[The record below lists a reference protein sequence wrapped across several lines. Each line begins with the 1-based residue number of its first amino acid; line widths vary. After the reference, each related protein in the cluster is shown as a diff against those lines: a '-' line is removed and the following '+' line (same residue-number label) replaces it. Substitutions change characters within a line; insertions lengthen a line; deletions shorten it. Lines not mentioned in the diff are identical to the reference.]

1 MDIDENSRVVIF
13 GGSGFV
19 GRYVIRRLA
28 KTNAKII
35 VVGRSASFR
44 QDLSLMCSVGQVSF
58 QKVPNLKMEWQELLA
73 GSTHVINLIG
83 ILFQTKKETF
93 QSVHIELAEKI
104 AHFAR
109 LNNVSRLVHISAL
122 TCKTSKSDYSMSKI
136 SGESA
141 VLNEF
146 PEAVILR
153 PSVIFGS
160 EDRFLN
166 LFAKI
171 IRYSFFVPMV
181 VLGKTKFQPIYVDDV
196 AASIEKCCNL
206 PDSQV
211 AGKIFEIG
219 GKKQYS
225 LKQLFKLIASLIN
238 KRRIFIP
245 LPFSLS
251 LLVAYV
257 LQTILPTPILTA
269 DQVKFLKKS
278 SVVTSENAL
287 EELGIKP
294 QSLNFILARYIK

>member
-1 MDIDENSRVVIF
+1 MNIDENSRIVIF

-44 QDLSLMCSVGQVSF
+44 QDLSLMCSVGQISF
-58 QKVPNLKMEWQELLA
+58 QKVPNLEMEWQKLLVGA
-73 GSTHVINLIG
+73 THVINLIG

-93 QSVHIELAEKI
+93 QAVHIELAEKI

-109 LNNVSRLVHISAL
+109 VNNVSKLVHISAL
-122 TCKTSKSDYSMSKI
+122 TCKTSKSDYSISKI
-136 SGESA
+136 SGERA
-141 VLNEF
+141 VLNKF

-196 AASIEKCCNL
+196 AAAIEKCCNL

-219 GKKQYS
+219 GEKQYS

-251 LLVAYV
+251 LLIAYV
-257 LQTILPTPILTA
+257 LQTIFPTPILTA
-269 DQVKFLKKS
+269 DQVKSLKKN

-287 EELGIKP
+287 EELGVKP
-294 QSLNFILARYIK
+294 QNLNFILARYIK

>member
-1 MDIDENSRVVIF
+1 MNIDENSRIVVF

-44 QDLSLMCSVGQVSF
+44 QDLSLMCSVGQISF
-58 QKVPNLKMEWQELLA
+58 QKVPNLEMEWQKLLV
-73 GSTHVINLIG
+73 GTTHMINLIG
-83 ILFQTKKETF
+83 ILFQTKNETF
-93 QSVHIELAEKI
+93 QAVHIELAEKI

-109 LNNVSRLVHISAL
+109 ANNVSKLVHISAL
-122 TCKTSKSDYSMSKI
+122 TCKTSKSDYSISKI
-136 SGESA
+136 SGEMA
-141 VLNEF
+141 VLNKF

-196 AASIEKCCNL
+196 AAAIEKCCNL

-219 GKKQYS
+219 GEKQYS

-251 LLVAYV
+251 LLIAYV
-257 LQTILPTPILTA
+257 LQTIFPTPILTA
-269 DQVKFLKKS
+269 DQVKSLKKN

-287 EELGIKP
+287 EELGVKP
-294 QSLNFILARYIK
+294 QNLNFILARYIK

>member
-1 MDIDENSRVVIF
+1 MNIDENSRVVIF

-44 QDLSLMCSVGQVSF
+44 QDLSLMCSIGQISF
-58 QKVPNLKMEWQELLA
+58 QKVPNLEMEWQQLLA

-136 SGESA
+136 SGERA

-153 PSVIFGS
+153 PSVIFGP

-196 AASIEKCCNL
+196 AAAIEKCCNL
-206 PDSQV
+206 PDSKV

-219 GKKQYS
+219 GEKQYS

-245 LPFSLS
+245 LPFILS
-251 LLVAYV
+251 LLMAYV

-269 DQVKFLKKS
+269 DQVKSLKKN
-278 SVVTSENAL
+278 SVITSENAL

-294 QSLNFILARYIK
+294 QNLNFILARYIK

>member
-1 MDIDENSRVVIF
+1 MNIDENSRVVIF

-35 VVGRSASFR
+35 IVGRSASFR
-44 QDLSLMCSVGQVSF
+44 QDLSLMCSIGQISF
-58 QKVPNLKMEWQELLA
+58 RKVPNLEMEWQQLLA
-73 GSTHVINLIG
+73 ESTHVINLIG

-136 SGESA
+136 SGERA

-153 PSVIFGS
+153 PSVIFGP

-196 AASIEKCCNL
+196 AAAIEKCCNL
-206 PDSQV
+206 TDSQV

-219 GKKQYS
+219 GEKQYS

-245 LPFSLS
+245 LPFILS
-251 LLVAYV
+251 LLMAYV

-269 DQVKFLKKS
+269 DQVKSLKKN
-278 SVVTSENAL
+278 SVITSENAL

-294 QSLNFILARYIK
+294 QNLNFILARYIK